1 MCDPAGLP
9 VGLELVLVEPDRQT
23 LYQLE
28 GEQYPGDVWYG
39 GEGVLHQQ
47 RRDTFFIGRSAMQM
61 LLFTVW
67 EDVTKYLVARSIA
80 TAPPRDLPK
89 TMILSVAMSSLLS
102 RKSKAAWAS
111 MQSPSS
117 LGFPSDLP

>member
-1 MCDPAGLP
+1 MIVTVCFGVFLLSGLWTFRTCDYVCLQVTIQQTWTGVTQSDGSHLVSQAGEEESGLCDPAGLP

-61 LLFTVW
+61 
-67 EDVTKYLVARSIA
+67 
-80 TAPPRDLPK
+80 
-89 TMILSVAMSSLLS
+89 
-102 RKSKAAWAS
+102 
-111 MQSPSS
+111 
-117 LGFPSDLP
+117 